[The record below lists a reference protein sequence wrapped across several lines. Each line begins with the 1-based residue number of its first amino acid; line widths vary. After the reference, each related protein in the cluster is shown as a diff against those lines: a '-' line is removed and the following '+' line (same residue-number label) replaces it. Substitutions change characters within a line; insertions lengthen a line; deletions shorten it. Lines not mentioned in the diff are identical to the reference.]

1 MINAGKTI
9 GIIIFAVLLAT
20 FCFSNNVFSENIQ
33 IDSPAGS
40 YEAPGL
46 SAGEVN
52 VSRTNTTAIGAGEE
66 SITLQGHDAEAIEAG
81 TPGNPASGPEQA
93 DIDLNGTPFSGKKNK
108 YYEGI
113 SISRVNGPVNSSVV
127 KSAKPKNMKLVT
139 NLGKPEGVHA
149 MAQSVKAEV
158 KYSDSPRMNKMKD
171 RQKKRRANMKKELEE
186 KRKAK

>member
-1 MINAGKTI
+1 MFKDRV
-9 GIIIFAVLLAT
+9 IIVFT
-20 FCFSNNVFSENIQ
+20 FLFVICSFSNNVFSENIQ

-93 DIDLNGTPFSGKKNK
+93 NIDLNGTPFSGKKNK

-139 NLGKPEGVHA
+139 NLGKPQGINA
-149 MAQSVKAEV
+149 MARSVKAEV

>member
-81 TPGNPASGPEQA
+81 TPGNP
-93 DIDLNGTPFSGKKNK
+93 DRK
-108 YYEGI
+108 
-113 SISRVNGPVNSSVV
+113 SVV
-127 KSAKPKNMKLVT
+127 
-139 NLGKPEGVHA
+139 
-149 MAQSVKAEV
+149 
-158 KYSDSPRMNKMKD
+158 
-171 RQKKRRANMKKELEE
+171 
-186 KRKAK
+186 